1 MNYSPRIVKL
11 TTLYAAYTI
20 VYVLYSE
27 GEKRSSISSNSRLK
41 TKQSRREE
49 WKKKKRA
56 EVRRPRRGAII
67 SSPD

>member
-41 TKQSRREE
+41 TKKKPTGRM
-49 WKKKKRA
+49 KKKKSA
-56 EVRRPRRGAII
+56 QKFAAPVVEQ
-67 SSPD
+67 